1 MRFGTCNVR
10 SLYKAGSLKTV
21 ARELGKYKLD
31 LVGVQEVRLEK
42 EGTERAEDYTFLY
55 GKGNDVGGTC
65 GTLRRGEECVQGF
78 DEKARRKDTTWKT
91 KA

>member
-1 MRFGTCNVR
+1 MRFGTWNVR

-31 LVGVQEVRLEK
+31 LVGVQDVRLE
-42 EGTERAEDYTFLY
+42 EGTERAEHCTFLY

-65 GTLRRGEECVQGF
+65 GTHGRGEECVQGF